1 VAGDQFNE
9 DIVSYAR
16 DEFKLL
22 VGERTAEDVKISIG
36 SVWKSNE
43 TLEGTLRGRDLVTG
57 LPREILVTDS
67 DIRSALSKSIK
78 TISEAVKDTIE
89 DTPPELVS
97 DLMHRGIVLV
107 GGGALI
113 KGLDKLLEKETKI
126 PVYLAEDPLTA
137 VVRGAGIILEDIDK
151 LKDVLL
157 EEEHD
162 LPPQ

>member
-1 VAGDQFNE
+1 
-9 DIVSYAR
+9 
-16 DEFKLL
+16 
-22 VGERTAEDVKISIG
+22 
-36 SVWKSNE
+36 
-43 TLEGTLRGRDLVTG
+43 LVTG
-57 LPREILVTDS
+57 LPREVLVTDS

-78 TISEAVKDTIE
+78 IISEAVKDTVE

-126 PVYLAEDPLTA
+126 PVILAEDPLTA
-137 VVRGAGIILEDIDK
+137 VVRGAGIILEDIEK
-151 LKDVLL
+151 LKEVLL
-157 EEEHD
+157 EEEYD